1 MTSFKLN
8 TYLMCILLFIPGHIQ
23 ANTLKAAVLKNE
35 NFQKRYNEVLGSLS
49 PLEIENFKPTSDG
62 SHLEII
68 EMIILQQ
75 ALHLGGLKEPIIF
88 EPHDMAN
95 LGEIAP
101 IVDGTILMFGRSMWL
116 QTSVDY
122 QGSLYISEPVI
133 KYGEFEAGLYYNIA
147 NKDLKDIKIDALSE
161 FKIVANPRWLAD
173 WRALLNSPM
182 TMVNFIGPWENMIAM
197 LDANIV
203 DLMLVNFS
211 VSNDLNMIFKD
222 KLYQPINNLKI
233 VLPDSRH
240 FVVSKRHPR
249 GKEVFEALQKGLT
262 IMRKLGKIRKLY
274 EQAGVMNS
282 KVKNWDII
290 NKQMLVL

>member
-1 MTSFKLN
+1 
-8 TYLMCILLFIPGHIQ
+8 MCILLFIPGHIQ

-173 WRALLNSPM
+173 WRGLLNSPM
-182 TMVNFIGPWENMIAM
+182 TMINFIGPWENMIAM

-274 EQAGVMNS
+274 EQAGVINS

>member
-1 MTSFKLN
+1 
-8 TYLMCILLFIPGHIQ
+8 MCILLFIPGHIQ

-49 PLEIENFKPTSDG
+49 PLEIENFIPKSDG

-75 ALHLGGLKEPIIF
+75 ALHLGGLKEPIKF

-147 NKDLKDIKIDALSE
+147 NKDLKDIKVDALSE

-274 EQAGVMNS
+274 EQAGVINS

>member
-1 MTSFKLN
+1 VISLKINF
-8 TYLMCILLFIPGHIQ
+8 CIIYIFLLFPNLVLAESI
-23 ANTLKAAVLKNE
+23 KAAVLKDE
-35 NFQKRYNEVLGSLS
+35 NFQQRYQQVLGNLS
-49 PLEIENFKPTSDG
+49 PLEIEDFTPNSDG

-75 ALHLGGLKEPIIF
+75 ALHLGGLKEPIVF

-147 NKDLKDIKIDALSE
+147 NTDLKSVEIDALSQL
-161 FKIVANPRWLAD
+161 KIVANPRWLAD

-182 TMVNFIGPWENMIAM
+182 AMVNFIGPWENMLAM

-203 DLMLVNFS
+203 DVMLVNFS
-211 VSNDLNMIFKD
+211 VSNDLNMTFKG
-222 KLYQPINNLKI
+222 KQYQPINNLKV

-274 EQAGVMNS
+274 EQAGVINS
-282 KVKNWDII
+282 KVKDWDII